1 MESTELAVSLIIL
14 FVPGIIVTFV
24 YEICQHRQDLSN
36 RDFVINV
43 VMSAFITY
51 SVTYLFLKAFGGE
64 STFLDALLDSSK
76 QINKTE
82 ILLASALA
90 VVFGYLEVKLVRRMM
105 TFTREREELN
115 KKVRLSVWDDLF
127 DEGDGYDGHV
137 KVILKEQGVIYDGY
151 VEKYSASLS
160 NRKEL
165 FLRNAVKYDLA
176 TGNEIRRDINGI
188 YLQIRD
194 DEDVIMEMLLNSGL

>member
-1 MESTELAVSLIIL
+1 MESTELTVRLIIL

-105 TFTREREELN
+105 TFTKEREELN

-165 FLRNAVKYDLA
+165 FLKNAVKYDFA

-194 DEDVIMEMLLNSGL
+194 DEDVILEML

>member
-1 MESTELAVSLIIL
+1 MESTELTVRLIIL

-82 ILLASALA
+82 VLLASALA

-105 TFTREREELN
+105 VFTKEREELN

-137 KVILKEQGVIYDGY
+137 KVILKEQGVVYDGY

-165 FLRNAVKYDLA
+165 FLKNAVKYDLA

-194 DEDVIMEMLLNSGL
+194 DEDVIMEML